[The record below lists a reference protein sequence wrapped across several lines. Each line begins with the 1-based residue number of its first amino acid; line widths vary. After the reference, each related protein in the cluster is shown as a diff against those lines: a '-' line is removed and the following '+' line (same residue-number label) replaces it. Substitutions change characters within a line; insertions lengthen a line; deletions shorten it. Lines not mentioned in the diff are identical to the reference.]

1 MHDILT
7 IAYESCEW
15 LVSFLPFLIIWTMYC
30 RKGRKQDDVFSW
42 YRNILLV
49 VFALYIIGV
58 FYVTGAGTLYD
69 AIGLRV
75 EYIAEHINLVPFSQ
89 RIDVKGYVLNI
100 ILLMPFGFLLPMIW
114 DDMRKPIPVIL
125 SGFAFSLLIEV
136 SQILSSRGTDIDDLI
151 LNTLGAALGFSC
163 YRAWDRITKSKFQS
177 NGKAVM
183 TLPVSLIVLFLS
195 RFLLLYRMGLIRL
208 FYG

>member
-1 MHDILT
+1 MFDILT

-30 RKGRKQDDVFSW
+30 RKGRKQGDVFSW
-42 YRNILLV
+42 YRNILLF

-75 EYIAEHINLVPFSQ
+75 EYIAEHINLIPFSQ
-89 RIDVKGYVLNI
+89 EINIKGYVLNI
-100 ILLMPFGFLLPMIW
+100 VLFMPFGFLVPMIW
-114 DDMRKPIPVIL
+114 DNKRKTTSVML
-125 SGFAFSLLIEV
+125 SGFAFSLLIEA
-136 SQILSSRGTDIDDLI
+136 SQILSARGTDVDDLI
-151 LNTLGAALGFSC
+151 LNTIGTAFGFVFYC
-163 YRAWDRITKSKFQS
+163 VWNKMTKSKYQINS
-177 NGKAVM
+177 TDVM
-183 TLPVSLIVLFLS
+183 TLPATLLVLFMG

>member
-15 LVSFLPFLIIWTMYC
+15 LVSLLPFLIIWTMYC
-30 RKGRKQDDVFSW
+30 RKGRKQSDVFSW
-42 YRNILLV
+42 YENVLLV

-100 ILLMPFGFLLPMIW
+100 ILLMPFGLLLPMIW
-114 DDMRKPIPVIL
+114 DEMRKPIPVIL
-125 SGFAFSLLIEV
+125 SGFSFSLLIEV
-136 SQILSSRGTDIDDLI
+136 SQILSSRGTDVDDLI
-151 LNTLGAALGFSC
+151 LNTLGAALGFSFYC
-163 YRAWDRITKSKFQS
+163 AWDRITKSKFQNNS
-177 NGKAVM
+177 KAVM